1 MPSQCMLP
9 LLYRPRHL
17 KLFPKQLRQKV
28 ENQKKDLM
36 DLSFVVK
43 PKENPGDNPKTL
55 NDTWARSRADFDRSI
70 NQSLGWDETIVPCN
84 ETQLERTQLEVTQI
98 PSSECKILMKT
109 AVSLFRCFD
118 LIFRTAVS
126 LFRCFALIF
135 RIAVSLFRCFEA
147 KLFRLFRLFRPIIFS
162 LKFDFFLFFFST
174 ILSYLMSIK
183 VRSSE
188 NFHNLTLIRTSND
201 NFSR

>member
-1 MPSQCMLP
+1 
-9 LLYRPRHL
+9 
-17 KLFPKQLRQKV
+17 
-28 ENQKKDLM
+28 
-36 DLSFVVK
+36 
-43 PKENPGDNPKTL
+43 
-55 NDTWARSRADFDRSI
+55 
-70 NQSLGWDETIVPCN
+70 
-84 ETQLERTQLEVTQI
+84 
-98 PSSECKILMKT
+98 MKT
-109 AVSLFRCFD
+109 AVSLFRCFA

-201 NFSR
+201 NFSRQSLHSLQNKIYFVSKILDFSGKSTKKQQFCPKYVLQNYFLGILKIKTIKAKQRNCFVVSLFSATTVSMFRCFA